1 MDCMKELLWIQQQCI
16 NNISALSAC
25 NNQCTIGHYCVSHGC
40 KECDCSKCLNHIHW
54 EITPSFHYECERIT
68 FYYLL
73 RFSNRFAS
81 EIAHFV
87 DHFKIQDNT
96 EINIVSLGCGP
107 ASEIFGFIKSIRSRG
122 IKSILHF
129 EGYDLKEIWKPLQE
143 LTKNSLSATGHSIN
157 FHIENLFTE
166 FKEFPNN
173 QPAVLVLNYLL
184 SDIAKYYDDANKQ
197 AFIDNIVDFI
207 CNHHISGIFFN
218 DIGYYG
224 TVGMLDSGVQMM
236 NEIITRLKA
245 KKVVKTHYMY
255 FPSKAKLGDED
266 WHINED
272 NKCLFSSLKG
282 NPFTQNVEY
291 CKSKQIFVKIE

>member
-1 MDCMKELLWIQQQCI
+1 MKELLWIQQQCI
-16 NNISALSAC
+16 DNISALSAC
-25 NNQCTIGHYCVSHGC
+25 KDQCTIGHYCVAHGC
-40 KECDCSKCLNHIHW
+40 KECYCSKCLNHIHW
-54 EITPSFHYECERIT
+54 NNSPSFHYECERIT
-68 FYYLL
+68 YYYLL

-87 DHFKIQDNT
+87 DLFKIQDNS
-96 EINIVSLGCGP
+96 EINIISLGCGP

-129 EGYDLKEIWKPLQE
+129 EGYDLKKIWKPLQE
-143 LTKNSLSATGHSIN
+143 LAKKQSFGNRTFYKFSYG
-157 FHIENLFTE
+157 NLFTE
-166 FKEFPNN
+166 FTDFPNN
-173 QPAVLVLNYLL
+173 QSAVLVLNYLL

-197 AFIDNIVDFI
+197 VFIDNIVDFI

-224 TVGMLDSGVQMM
+224 TVGRMDSGVQIM
-236 NEIITRLKA
+236 NEIIVHLKERKA
-245 KKVVKTHYMY
+245 VKTHYMY
-255 FPSKAKLGDED
+255 FPSNAKLGDED
-266 WHINED
+266 WRINR
-272 NKCLFSSLKG
+272 NNQCLFSSLKG